1 MRMRA
6 CSVTGGVLIAVVSLT
21 APFKSHDLTY
31 NVKIGI
37 RTFSGEKNELRSA
50 AESGK
55 PDAEFVPGCLY
66 ERGIGESQE
75 SRSRRTNRDDKER
88 RIARRLSW
96 YERF

>member
-1 MRMRA
+1 MRA

-21 APFKSHDLTY
+21 AAPFKSHDLTY

-55 PDAEFVPGCLY
+55 PTPNSFRDVSTKEGLEKAKNRVPG
-66 ERGIGESQE
+66 EQIGM
-75 SRSRRTNRDDKER
+75 TKNDG
-88 RIARRLSW
+88 
-96 YERF
+96 

>member
-6 CSVTGGVLIAVVSLT
+6 CSVTSGVLIAVVSLT
-21 APFKSHDLTY
+21 APIKSHELTY
-31 NVKIGI
+31 NFKIGP
-37 RTFSGEKNELRSA
+37 RTFSGEMNELRSA

-66 ERGIGESQE
+66 ERGIGESKE
-75 SRSRRTNRDDKER
+75 SRSRRANRVDKER

-96 YERF
+96 YKRF